1 MKVNWQFLA
10 VTLLF
15 LNFVIGVWADM
26 PNPVN
31 IANVLALITFFG
43 FLIYYRASSKN
54 TEK

>member
-1 MKVNWQFLA
+1 MKVNWPFLA
-10 VTLLF
+10 VITSF
-15 LNFVIGVWADM
+15 LYFITGVWADM